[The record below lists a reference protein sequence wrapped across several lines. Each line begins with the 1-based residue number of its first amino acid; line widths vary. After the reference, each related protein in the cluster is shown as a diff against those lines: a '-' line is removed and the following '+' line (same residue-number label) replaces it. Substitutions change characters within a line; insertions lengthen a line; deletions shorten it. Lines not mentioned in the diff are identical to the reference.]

1 VTPSGDGRATRERG
15 STAPDERGILV
26 FAPRV
31 PEFDRSSGDLRF
43 HHMLTMLAQRH
54 RVELVPMDAGTS
66 ATRAYETALEDLG
79 IGINRTFRIRELRH
93 RPPHVAMFEFYQQ
106 AEAYLDAV
114 RFLQPGW
121 PAIVDSVDLHYLRE
135 ARMATYESGR
145 TTPKA
150 LQERRARELRVYA
163 NADLVLTVTEDDRQ
177 QLRRDLP
184 GAEVAV
190 VPNIHRPRAVLP
202 ALAERRRGSLL
213 FVGWFVHPPNADAVL
228 WFVREVL
235 PQLRRVVPDV
245 EVVIVGD
252 SPPPEIRKL
261 EESRGVRVTGYVPDT
276 TPYLDAAWVSIA
288 PLRYG
293 AGMKG
298 KVGEAMAAGLPVVT
312 TSIGAEGME
321 LKDGVTALVADTPE
335 AFADAVRRLCTDDA
349 LHQEISA
356 RALAHVRERYD
367 LPVVAARLEA
377 AVKRATTLQPRR
389 MGPAA
394 RVAFLA
400 RAARQRLAPLH
411 SGTKRG
417 KP

>member
-1 VTPSGDGRATRERG
+1 
-15 STAPDERGILV
+15 
-26 FAPRV
+26 
-31 PEFDRSSGDLRF
+31 
-43 HHMLTMLAQRH
+43 
-54 RVELVPMDAGTS
+54 
-66 ATRAYETALEDLG
+66 
-79 IGINRTFRIRELRH
+79 
-93 RPPHVAMFEFYQQ
+93 VAIFEFFHQ
-106 AEAYLDAV
+106 AEVYLDAV

-163 NADLVLTVTEDDRQ
+163 NADLVLTVTEDERQ
-177 QLRRDLP
+177 RLRRDLP

-202 ALAERRRGSLL
+202 ALAGRRRRSLL
-213 FVGWFVHPPNADAVL
+213 FVGGFQHAPNADAVL

-245 EVVIVGD
+245 EVVMVGD
-252 SPPPEIRKL
+252 CPPPEIRKL
-261 EESRGVRVTGYVPDT
+261 EESPGVRATGYVPDT

-321 LKDGVTALVADTPE
+321 LEDGVTALVADTPE
-335 AFADAVRRLCTDDA
+335 AFADAVHRLCTDDA
-349 LHQEISA
+349 LHQRISA

-377 AVKRATTLQPRR
+377 AVKRATTLEPRR
-389 MGPAA
+389 MGLAA

-400 RAARQRLAPLH
+400 RVARQKLAPLH

-417 KP
+417 SRDD